1 MRGMIAPLVTAI
13 VPVFNREAT
22 VGEAVAS
29 LARQTVSDLEIIIV
43 DDGSTDASAQIAES
57 AGGKLARV
65 IPHSVNR
72 GIPAARNTGLEAARG
87 KFIAWLDSDDLARPD
102 RLERQLGF
110 LARHSDIAVLGS
122 ASGRIG
128 PDGQR
133 KRGIRVP
140 FRGHETLAP
149 ALLFGS
155 PFQQSSIIGAAHV
168 LKQFEYRP
176 EFPVCEDLD
185 MFIRISRKHR
195 LANMKDV
202 LIDRRLHAGQI
213 GRRESAMVRDRKRL
227 LFRDSLEEL
236 GLDPSKE
243 DLDRHITLGRPQKLQ
258 QTSEFLL
265 WAEGWLSSLRGR
277 NEAAG
282 LYDPQGLAL
291 VCARS
296 WIVAC
301 RLAMHG
307 NQRAAATR
315 AMLTSSLML
324 GFANSYS
331 IEWLAQL
338 VSPLLT
344 MP

>member
-1 MRGMIAPLVTAI
+1 MQRVTAPLVSAI

-29 LARQTVSDLEIIIV
+29 LAQQTLSDLEIIIV
-43 DDGSTDASAQIAES
+43 DDGSTDASAQIAER

-65 IPHSVNR
+65 IQHSANR

-87 KFIAWLDSDDLARPD
+87 RFIAWLDSDDLARPQ
-102 RLERQLGF
+102 RLERQLRF
-110 LARHSDIAVLGS
+110 LSRHSDIAVLGS
-122 ASGRIG
+122 SSGRIG
-128 PDGQR
+128 PDGKR
-133 KRGIRVP
+133 KPAARLP
-140 FRGHETLAP
+140 FRGHETLA
-149 ALLFGS
+149 ATLLFRS

-168 LKQFEYRP
+168 LKEFEYRP

-185 MFIRISRKHR
+185 MFIRLSRKHR
-195 LANMKDV
+195 LANMKEV

-213 GRRESAMVRDRKRL
+213 GTLESAMVRDRKRA
-227 LFRDSLEEL
+227 LFRPLLEEL
-236 GLDPSKE
+236 GLNPSVE
-243 DLDRHITLGRPQKLQ
+243 DLDRHITLGRPRKLPQ
-258 QTSEFLL
+258 SCEFVA
-265 WAEGWLSSLRGR
+265 WSEGWLKSLRAR
-277 NEAAG
+277 NDAAR

-307 NQRAAATR
+307 NQRAAAAR

-324 GFANSYS
+324 GLANGYT
-331 IEWLAQL
+331 IDWLTQL
-338 VSPLLT
+338 VPPLLT
-344 MP
+344 MA

>member
-1 MRGMIAPLVTAI
+1 MTAPLVSAI
-13 VPVFNREAT
+13 VPVFNRQAT

-29 LARQTVSDLEIIIV
+29 LAQQTLSDLEIIIV
-43 DDGSTDASAQIAES
+43 DDGSTDASAEIAKR

-65 IPHSVNR
+65 LQHSVNR

-87 KFIAWLDSDDLARPD
+87 KFIAWLDSDDLARPQ
-102 RLERQLGF
+102 RLERQLRF
-110 LARHSDIAVLGS
+110 LARHSDVAVLGS

-128 PDGQR
+128 PEGQR
-133 KRGIRVP
+133 KRRVRVP
-140 FRGHETLAP
+140 FRRHETLAA

-155 PFQQSSIIGAAHV
+155 PFQQSSIMGAARV
-168 LKQFEYRP
+168 LKQFEYRA

-195 LANMKDV
+195 LANLKDV

-213 GRRESAMVRDRKRL
+213 GRLESAMVRDRKRV
-227 LFRDSLEEL
+227 LFRHSLEEL
-236 GLDPSKE
+236 GLSPSKE
-243 DLDRHITLGRPQKLQ
+243 ELDRHITLGRPKKLQ
-258 QTSEFLL
+258 QTTEFLL
-265 WAEGWLSSLRGR
+265 WAEGWLKSLRAR
-277 NEAAG
+277 NERACV
-282 LYDPQGLAL
+282 YDPQSLAL
-291 VCARS
+291 ICARS
-296 WIVAC
+296 WLVAC

-324 GFANSYS
+324 GLANTYS
-331 IEWLAQL
+331 IEWLTQL